1 MNFIEK
7 LLAASCKH
15 NSLLCV
21 GLDPEPSRFPPLL
34 LAEPVETATVRFCHS
49 IIEATSPYVC
59 AYKPNLAFFEVLGPI
74 GMAVF
79 QQVIGAIPH
88 DIPIIVDAKRG
99 DIGSS
104 ARNYA
109 AAIFDMYH
117 GDAVTV
123 NPYLGHDSIAP
134 FLAYQD
140 KGTFLLCRT
149 SNPSAYDFQDLLVQ
163 ADDGHTRPLYEVI
176 ALRVQS
182 WNEAGNCGLVV
193 GATYPQQ
200 MQSIRVLCPDLPIL
214 IPGVGEQG
222 GDLEASV
229 RAGIDAQGERAL
241 ISVSRSILYAGKD
254 DDYAAESARQAQFLR
269 DQINVARRR

>member
-7 LLAASCKH
+7 LLAASRKH

-21 GLDPEPSRFPPLL
+21 GLDPEPSRFPPILL
-34 LAEPVETATVRFCHS
+34 GEPVETAIMRFCHS

-74 GMAVF
+74 GMAVL
-79 QQVIGAIPH
+79 QQVIHAIPH

-99 DIGSS
+99 DIGNS

-109 AAIFDMYH
+109 AAIFDVYH

-123 NPYLGHDSIAP
+123 NPYLGYDSIAP

-140 KGTFLLCRT
+140 KGIFLLCRT
-149 SNPSAYDFQDLLVQ
+149 SNPSAHDFQDVLVQ

-176 ALRVQS
+176 ALRAQS

-193 GATYPQQ
+193 GATSPQQ

-214 IPGVGEQG
+214 IPGIGEQG

-229 RAGIDAQGERAL
+229 QAGVDAQGERA
-241 ISVSRSILYAGKD
+241 IVSVSRSILYAGKD
-254 DDYAAESARQAQFLR
+254 NDYAAEAARQAQFLR
-269 DQINVARRR
+269 EQINVAGGR

>member
-1 MNFIEK
+1 MNFLEK
-7 LLAASCKH
+7 LLAASHKQ

-21 GLDPEPSRFPPLL
+21 GLDPEPSHFPPILL
-34 LAEPVETATVRFCHS
+34 GEPVETSIVRFCHA
-49 IIEATSPYVC
+49 IITATSPYVC
-59 AYKPNLAFFEVLGPI
+59 AYKPNLAFFEALGPI

-79 QQVIGAIPH
+79 QQVIGAIPP

-99 DIGSS
+99 DIGNS

-109 AAIFDMYH
+109 AAIFDVYH
-117 GDAVTV
+117 CDAVTV
-123 NPYLGHDSIAP
+123 NPYLGYDSIAP
-134 FLAYQD
+134 FLAYRD
-140 KGTFLLCRT
+140 KGIFLLCRT
-149 SNPSAYDFQDLLVQ
+149 SNPSAGDFQDLLVQ
-163 ADDGHTRPLYEVI
+163 TDDGQARPLYEVI

-214 IPGVGEQG
+214 IPGIGKQG

-229 RAGIDAQGERAL
+229 RAGVDAQGERA
-241 ISVSRSILYAGKD
+241 IVSVSRAILYADKGNN
-254 DDYAAESARQAQFLR
+254 YAAEAARQARSLR
-269 DQINVARRR
+269 DQMNVARGR